1 MEILH
6 KIVIYRIASKWSMVA
21 DFLEY
26 SIEFK
31 ELISAQCKLDPL
43 ECCACLLQ
51 DWLSSERGVSPKSWC
66 TLIGTLR
73 KIKMLT
79 ATTEKIV
86 NDLKQEGIH
95 VDVNPGTCLYSV
107 LYCILCGWI
116 KSSTVL

>member
-6 KIVIYRIASKWSMVA
+6 KIVIHRIAAKWSMVA

-31 ELISAQCKLDPL
+31 DLINACCKLDPL
-43 ECCACLLQ
+43 ECCTYLLH
-51 DWLSSERGVSPKSWC
+51 DWLNSDRGVSPKSWC
-66 TLIGTLR
+66 TLIGILR
-73 KIKMLT
+73 KIKILT

-95 VDVNPGTCLYSV
+95 VEVNPGADLSCLYV
-107 LYCILCGWI
+107 LVI
-116 KSSTVL
+116 